1 MEVPVAIVNAG
12 HEVNGLDIIFFGRE
26 SIALTKPQPLVAGL
40 VVTQEQQV
48 MRVLIDPNRRN
59 ALRVGSAAVCAF
71 FLRAVSTSGQSADR
85 LEDPQAP
92 SARRDRDDADPPVPA
107 AATKKALLEQRQ
119 KDIKKDIEKLFDLAT
134 QLKAEVEKTD
144 ATTTLSLAMVR
155 RAEEIEK
162 LARQIKD
169 YAKG

>member
-1 MEVPVAIVNAG
+1 MKA
-12 HEVNGLDIIFFGRE
+12 
-26 SIALTKPQPLVAGL
+26 
-40 VVTQEQQV
+40 
-48 MRVLIDPNRRN
+48 LIDPSRRN
-59 ALRVGSAAVCAF
+59 VLRVASAAVGAF
-71 FLRAVSTSGQSADR
+71 FLPVAPAVAQSETTEVPQESGAS
-85 LEDPQAP
+85 
-92 SARRDRDDADPPVPA
+92 RRSREEVEPPIPE
-107 AATKKALLEQRQ
+107 AATKKAMLEQRQ

>member
-1 MEVPVAIVNAG
+1 M
-12 HEVNGLDIIFFGRE
+12 
-26 SIALTKPQPLVAGL
+26 K
-40 VVTQEQQV
+40 
-48 MRVLIDPNRRN
+48 VLIDPSRRN
-59 ALRVGSAAVCAF
+59 VLHVASAAMCAF
-71 FLRAVSTSGQSADR
+71 FLRVGPASAQDSDFHTS
-85 LEDPQAP
+85 QAG
-92 SARRDRDDADPPVPA
+92 SSSRRDRDEMDPPVPA

-169 YAKG
+169 NAKG

>member
-1 MEVPVAIVNAG
+1 M
-12 HEVNGLDIIFFGRE
+12 L
-26 SIALTKPQPLVAGL
+26 
-40 VVTQEQQV
+40 
-48 MRVLIDPNRRN
+48 RRSGIL
-59 ALRVGSAAVCAF
+59 APRSQGDGS
-71 FLRAVSTSGQSADR
+71 
-85 LEDPQAP
+85 
-92 SARRDRDDADPPVPA
+92 RRSPA
-107 AATKKALLEQRQ
+107 ACNKKAILEQRQ

-169 YAKG
+169 NAKG

>member
-1 MEVPVAIVNAG
+1 M
-12 HEVNGLDIIFFGRE
+12 
-26 SIALTKPQPLVAGL
+26 K
-40 VVTQEQQV
+40 
-48 MRVLIDPNRRN
+48 VLIDPSRRS

-71 FLRAVSTSGQSADR
+71 FLRAVSAAAQSTDR
-85 LEDPQAP
+85 LEVPQAP
-92 SARRDRDDADPPVPA
+92 SSRRDRDDMDSPVPA

-169 YAKG
+169 NAKG

>member
-1 MEVPVAIVNAG
+1 MKVA
-12 HEVNGLDIIFFGRE
+12 
-26 SIALTKPQPLVAGL
+26 
-40 VVTQEQQV
+40 
-48 MRVLIDPNRRN
+48 IDPNRRN
-59 ALRVGSAAVCAF
+59 VLRVASAAACAF
-71 FLRAVSTSGQSADR
+71 FARAVSTPAQTTDR
-85 LEDPQAP
+85 LEVPQAP
-92 SARRDRDDADPPVPA
+92 SSRRDRDEMDPPVPA

-134 QLKAEVEKTD
+134 QLKTEVEKTD

-169 YAKG
+169 NAKG

>member
-1 MEVPVAIVNAG
+1 MKA
-12 HEVNGLDIIFFGRE
+12 
-26 SIALTKPQPLVAGL
+26 
-40 VVTQEQQV
+40 
-48 MRVLIDPNRRN
+48 LIDSSRRN
-59 ALRVGSAAVCAF
+59 VLRVASAAVCAF
-71 FLRAVSTSGQSADR
+71 FLRAASAAAQSSGPAEASQETGS
-85 LEDPQAP
+85 P
-92 SARRDRDDADPPVPA
+92 RRNHEELDPPIPE

-144 ATTTLSLAMVR
+144 ATTTLSLVMVH

-169 YAKG
+169 NAKG

>member
-1 MEVPVAIVNAG
+1 M
-12 HEVNGLDIIFFGRE
+12 
-26 SIALTKPQPLVAGL
+26 K
-40 VVTQEQQV
+40 
-48 MRVLIDPNRRN
+48 VLADPSRRN
-59 ALRVGSAAVCAF
+59 VLRVASATACAF
-71 FLRAVSTSGQSADR
+71 FLRVGSGAAQGAER
-85 LEDPQAP
+85 LEVPQAP
-92 SARRDRDDADPPVPA
+92 ASRRDNREHDDNDPTLPA

-169 YAKG
+169 NAKG

>member
-1 MEVPVAIVNAG
+1 M
-12 HEVNGLDIIFFGRE
+12 
-26 SIALTKPQPLVAGL
+26 K
-40 VVTQEQQV
+40 
-48 MRVLIDPNRRN
+48 VLADPSRRN
-59 ALRVGSAAVCAF
+59 V
-71 FLRAVSTSGQSADR
+71 LRAVSATACALFLRAASGAAQGPDR
-85 LEDPQAP
+85 LEVPQAP
-92 SARRDRDDADPPVPA
+92 SSRRDRDDMDPAIPA

-162 LARQIKD
+162 LARSIKD
-169 YAKG
+169 NAKG

>member
-1 MEVPVAIVNAG
+1 MKLLN
-12 HEVNGLDIIFFGRE
+12 
-26 SIALTKPQPLVAGL
+26 
-40 VVTQEQQV
+40 
-48 MRVLIDPNRRN
+48 DPSRRN
-59 ALRVGSAAVCAF
+59 ILRVASAAACAL
-71 FLRAVSTSGQSADR
+71 FLRVASAGAQGADR
-85 LEDPQAP
+85 LEVPQAP
-92 SARRDRDDADPPVPA
+92 SSRRDRDDADPTLPP

-169 YAKG
+169 NAKG

>member
-1 MEVPVAIVNAG
+1 VPG
-12 HEVNGLDIIFFGRE
+12 F
-26 SIALTKPQPLVAGL
+26 
-40 VVTQEQQV
+40 VVTQE
-48 MRVLIDPNRRN
+48 RVAMKALIDSSRRN
-59 ALRVGSAAVCAF
+59 VLRVASAAVCALL
-71 FLRAVSTSGQSADR
+71 LRSASAAAPCEPTE
-85 LEDPQAP
+85 LPQA
-92 SARRDRDDADPPVPA
+92 AGTTRRNRDEVEPPVPE

-169 YAKG
+169 NAKG

>member
-1 MEVPVAIVNAG
+1 MNVLDDQSRRNVLRVASASVCALFLRVAPSVAQGASRLEVP
-12 HEVNGLDIIFFGRE
+12 
-26 SIALTKPQPLVAGL
+26 
-40 VVTQEQQV
+40 QV
-48 MRVLIDPNRRN
+48 
-59 ALRVGSAAVCAF
+59 
-71 FLRAVSTSGQSADR
+71 
-85 LEDPQAP
+85 P
-92 SARRDRDDADPPVPA
+92 SSRRDRDHDDNDPTLPP

-162 LARQIKD
+162 LARSIKD
-169 YAKG
+169 NARG